1 MNKVKGFIVS
11 LEKFDEIAISEN
23 FEELIK
29 KNEPKVLKVVYN
41 NKEYLGLFDEVKQ
54 KIYVFDN

>member
-29 KNEPKVLKVVYN
+29 KNEPKANLKYGLNSIVL
-41 NKEYLGLFDEVKQ
+41 FHRQ
-54 KIYVFDN
+54 